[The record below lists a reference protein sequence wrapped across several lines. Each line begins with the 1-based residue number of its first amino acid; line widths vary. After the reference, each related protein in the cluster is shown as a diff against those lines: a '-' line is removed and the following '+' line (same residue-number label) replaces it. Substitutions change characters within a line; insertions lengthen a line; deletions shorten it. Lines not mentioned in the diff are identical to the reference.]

1 MKKIFITLLTF
12 VLMIIPITAFADT
25 TPISTLKQLSSLQ
38 NTVQLKDLP
47 VMIDG
52 IKYAQNDSHVKKVTD
67 FVFDDKAKS
76 EGVVYGFTNQKDL
89 NTHLQRAVAE
99 RKKNA
104 KSDIITPQN
113 TFWNS
118 FFYEHSDFMGLVL
131 ITDQDIRY
139 LSIYNDTF
147 SSVKAGS
154 NHNWTVMY
162 WDSNY
167 GGGQAYWVQS
177 GNDISYL
184 GSTWNDKVSSIR
196 FID

>member
-76 EGVVYGFTNQKDL
+76 EGVVYG
-89 NTHLQRAVAE
+89 
-99 RKKNA
+99 
-104 KSDIITPQN
+104 
-113 TFWNS
+113 
-118 FFYEHSDFMGLVL
+118 
-131 ITDQDIRY
+131 
-139 LSIYNDTF
+139 
-147 SSVKAGS
+147 
-154 NHNWTVMY
+154 
-162 WDSNY
+162 
-167 GGGQAYWVQS
+167 
-177 GNDISYL
+177 
-184 GSTWNDKVSSIR
+184 
-196 FID
+196 